1 MTKENIFCLQICE
14 MQKEVKSVRLLF
26 LCVECG
32 GTAGWGCAGHWWRG
46 SAVEPERRLESTWTQ
61 CSQQVSSR
69 KGSAELQCGPLR
81 VSCYSEV
88 LCSFC
93 SSRIINDGCERI
105 GDGKL
110 HFYKKQFLNF
120 VILLNVVLVW
130 QSTKTSRKLRTF
142 LFETFL
148 ITCFPCTIV
157 NVFKG
162 RVLQVERDGCPH
174 VAFRRP
180 CRPDSY
186 FSRCHESILRV
197 GLNRPRGA
205 FRVVFTRCGST
216 LYIQNQRHI
225 RHVEFKLFSNW
236 VPAFNS

>member
-1 MTKENIFCLQICE
+1 M
-14 MQKEVKSVRLLF
+14 
-26 LCVECG
+26 
-32 GTAGWGCAGHWWRG
+32 
-46 SAVEPERRLESTWTQ
+46 
-61 CSQQVSSR
+61 
-69 KGSAELQCGPLR
+69 
-81 VSCYSEV
+81 
-88 LCSFC
+88 
-93 SSRIINDGCERI
+93 
-105 GDGKL
+105 
-110 HFYKKQFLNF
+110 
-120 VILLNVVLVW
+120 W

-148 ITCFPCTIV
+148 ITSLPCTIV

-205 FRVVFTRCGST
+205 FRVVFARCGST

-236 VPAFNS
+236 VPAFNSWEKVLQKVSFSDFSQKSKDRLHSPGVVTWQTSAGAGERRPLCWCWLCVCGPRPLPPRAPAARPGPSSLIPRVLPQLRRKEMNRRSRGLNRRPALYKQNSDNVLIF